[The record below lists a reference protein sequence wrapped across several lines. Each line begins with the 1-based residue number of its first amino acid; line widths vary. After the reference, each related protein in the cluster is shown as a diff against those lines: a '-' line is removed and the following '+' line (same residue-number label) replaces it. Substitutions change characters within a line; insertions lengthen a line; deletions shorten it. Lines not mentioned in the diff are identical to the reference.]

1 MTNSFE
7 LFLQE
12 SFMSDEP
19 ESVRTKDTFEDDFD
33 SWLSRL
39 DVQELINYGEKYG
52 KVVRIETGTMVAKT
66 ITAGLKV
73 INQSI

>member
-39 DVQELINYGEKYG
+39 DVQDLINYGEKYG
-52 KVVRIETGTMVAKT
+52 SRLNTEVAKSVTKT
-66 ITAGLKV
+66 ITDNFNIIIKSL
-73 INQSI
+73 